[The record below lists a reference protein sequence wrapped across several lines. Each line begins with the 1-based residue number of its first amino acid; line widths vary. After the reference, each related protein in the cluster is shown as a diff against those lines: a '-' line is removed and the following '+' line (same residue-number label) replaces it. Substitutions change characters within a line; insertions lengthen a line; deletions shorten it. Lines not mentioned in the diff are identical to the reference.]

1 MTAFDFIFLALIG
14 FSLILGAWRGLSSE
28 LLALIAWG
36 VAFLA
41 ARQFGPALQPAL
53 AHAVSIP
60 FLQVAGAYIG
70 VFVLTLLVLGLLRLF
85 LRELLHAVG
94 LGLADRSLGAVFG
107 VLRGCFI
114 AFLLVL
120 AGGLTDLPRKPWWRD
135 ATFSAPLEFAVLA
148 TRPMLPERVSKRL
161 HYR

>member
-1 MTAFDFIFLALIG
+1 MTAFDYVFLALIG
-14 FSLILGAWRGLSSE
+14 ISLVLGAWRGFTSE
-28 LLALIAWG
+28 VLALIAWG

-41 ARQFGPALQPAL
+41 ARQFGPLLQPWFSRF
-53 AHAVSIP
+53 VSNP
-60 FLQVAGAYIG
+60 LLQSAGGYVA
-70 VFVLTLLVLGLLRLF
+70 VFVLVLLGLGLLRLF

-120 AGGLTDLPRKPWWRD
+120 AGGLTDLPRKTWWRE
-135 ATFSAPLEFAVLA
+135 ATFAPPLELAVLA
-148 TRPMLPERVSKRL
+148 TRPLLPERVSKRL